1 MTKRV
6 DKELVPSLKIYV
18 PSLILLI
25 ALSIVDTT
33 FIINHLFALVFFIVT
48 FLKFNKQTIRKQ
60 VYLIIL
66 FTSIMGASLK
76 IPLGNNPILSQLNVY
91 YIYLLV
97 YFMLYIFDV
106 VKKKEQI
113 NLREIIKKPLC
124 IVGITF
130 MAFIYVSILWA
141 GSKSL
146 AIKELVNYT
155 AMFALSIVVII
166 ENLTS
171 EDRKVTKQM
180 LSYIVVGILTYSTF
194 KIVTG
199 IPIEP
204 RSLYKDY
211 DYFRDSSF
219 DYVNRIPTVFF
230 YNPNDYALVVGLI
243 SIGLFIALM
252 KYNKMDIKLGLL
264 FLGFVIAEI
273 NLIFT
278 SSRTAWISVGV
289 SFVFMFLLYLIRR
302 QWKRVSRTV
311 VLCLVTAITFTI
323 FYKLPSTE
331 IYFGK
336 IKNVVSFNT
345 NIFGDKNR
353 YIASLNN
360 ILVDNSSEE
369 SESQF
374 KGIVG
379 GQQSDN
385 IRLMMSLN
393 SINYVFKEGHYLG
406 AGAGN
411 INEYNKVMGN
421 TGTTYD
427 SHNFWAELLGDF
439 GIVGFGLFCIMY
451 IYCFIKNIL
460 RKPSNYG
467 DLSLMFLVGCTF
479 LVFGPSSVVGMA
491 PLWIV
496 YALIYSY
503 TLELNK

>member
-6 DKELVPSLKIYV
+6 SRELVPSIAIYG
-18 PSLILLI
+18 PSLILLL
-25 ALSIVDTT
+25 ALSIMDTT
-33 FIINHLFALVFFIVT
+33 FIINHLFALIFLVIT

-66 FTSIMGASLK
+66 FTSIMGSALK

-91 YIYLLV
+91 YIYILI
-97 YFMLYIFDV
+97 YFIFYIFDV

-113 NLREIIKKPLC
+113 NLREIIKRPLC
-124 IVGITF
+124 IIGIMF
-130 MAFIYVSILWA
+130 MAFVYISILWA

-155 AMFALSIVVII
+155 AMFALCIVVII
-166 ENLTS
+166 ENVTI
-171 EDRKVTKQM
+171 EDRKLTKQM
-180 LSYIVVGILTYSTF
+180 LSYIVIGILAYSTF

-199 IPIEP
+199 IEIEP
-204 RSLYKDY
+204 RSIYTDRE
-211 DYFRDSSF
+211 YFRDPSF
-219 DYVNRIPTVFF
+219 DYVHRIPTVFF
-230 YNPNDYALVVGLI
+230 YNPNNYALVAGLI
-243 SIGLFIALM
+243 LIGFFIALM
-252 KYNKMDIKLGLL
+252 KYNKLDIKLGLL
-264 FLGFVIAEI
+264 FLGFVITEI
-273 NLIFT
+273 NLIFA
-278 SSRTAWISVGV
+278 SSRTAWISMAI
-289 SFVFMFLLYLIRR
+289 SFVFMFLLYLVRR
-302 QWKRVSRTV
+302 QWKRVIRTI
-311 VLCLVTAITFTI
+311 VLCLVTAITFTV
-323 FYKLPSTE
+323 FYKLPGTE

-336 IKNVVSFNT
+336 VKNVVSLNT

-353 YIASLNN
+353 YIVSLNN
-360 ILVDNSSEE
+360 VLVDNSGEE
-369 SESQF
+369 SEF

-406 AGAGN
+406 AGVGN
-411 INEYNKVMGN
+411 INEYNKAMGN
-421 TGTTYD
+421 TGETYD
-427 SHNFWAELLGDF
+427 SHNFWAELLGDL
-439 GIVGFGLFCIMY
+439 GIVGFGLFFIMY
-451 IYCFIKNIL
+451 VYCFIKNIL
-460 RKPSNYG
+460 RKPSSYG

-503 TLELNK
+503 TLKLNK